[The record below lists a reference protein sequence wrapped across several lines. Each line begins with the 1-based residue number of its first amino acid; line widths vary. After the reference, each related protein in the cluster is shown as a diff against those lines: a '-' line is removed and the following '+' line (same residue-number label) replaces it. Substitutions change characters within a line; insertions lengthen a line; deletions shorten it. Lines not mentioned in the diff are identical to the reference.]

1 MKNKIGI
8 LMLTLMMILVGTV
21 TVNAADATAT
31 LKTDKTQACKGDSF
45 TVTVNVACEE
55 GINGLQA
62 KFSYDENKLE
72 LTESTVV
79 DTSKWVNL
87 GENPNLEIIHNS
99 SETAKTADIVKLT
112 FKVKENAELGT
123 AQITVSDIV
132 VDSDAGTD
140 STKQIGTKEIQVKI
154 VEKTTL
160 PDNNDGNN
168 EQQQPTGSDNNT
180 GNNEQQQTTVKKDDT
195 QAGEKIPYTGTHS
208 VIALIAVIAIFGILA
223 VVKYNKYEI

>member
-1 MKNKIGI
+1 MKKKIGI
-8 LMLTLMMILVGTV
+8 LMLTIMIILIGTI
-21 TVNAADATAT
+21 TLNAADATAT
-31 LKTDKTQACKGDSF
+31 LKTDKTQAYKGDSF

-62 KFSYDENKLE
+62 KFSYDENRLE

-154 VEKTTL
+154 VEKTAE
-160 PDNNDGNN
+160 PGDN
-168 EQQQPTGSDNNT
+168 EPQQPTEPGDN
-180 GNNEQQQTTVKKDDT
+180 EPQQPTVKKDDT
-195 QAGEKIPYTGTHS
+195 QTGEKFPHTGTHS